1 MSITNFLREIVLE
14 VYLILF
20 HEIDAVITESKRAK
34 SEMDKIQM
42 MQYLDA
48 ESFDYED
55 YRW

>member
-1 MSITNFLREIVLE
+1 MILKELFLE
-14 VYLILF
+14 VYGILF
-20 HEIDAVITESKRAK
+20 KEIDNLICESKRAK
-34 SEMDKIQM
+34 NEMDRIQM

>member
-1 MSITNFLREIVLE
+1 MFVTDFIRELLVE

-34 SEMDKIQM
+34 NEMDRIQM

-55 YRW
+55 WR